1 MKGHCKKII
10 KEVVEKF
17 YHEAVKDFLIGY
29 HFRKIQEIPSENV
42 LYPEL
47 SAFSKH
53 IPRIIN
59 FWVIQLLGSNKH
71 PKRNSLEKPFNLIS
85 SHAYLNIR
93 TGELHRFTLL
103 FNQTIDSFKEEEK
116 ENLSKE
122 ELDLLNKWKEKLD
135 LFKQSFLD
143 SKTIFS

>member
-1 MKGHCKKII
+1 MKIHFKKKII
-10 KEVVEKF
+10 KEIVEKF
-17 YHEAVKDFLIGY
+17 YREAVKDFLIGY
-29 HFRKIQEIPSENV
+29 HFRKIQEVPSEKI

-59 FWVIQLLGSNKH
+59 FWEIQLIGSNKDSK
-71 PKRNSLEKPFNLIS
+71 KRSHEKPFNLIS

-93 TGELHRFTLL
+93 KGELHRFTLL
-103 FNQTIDSFKEEEK
+103 FNQTIETFIKEEK
-116 ENLSKE
+116 NLTKE
-122 ELDLLNKWKEKLD
+122 EFDLLKKWKEKLD
-135 LFKQSFLD
+135 FFKQSFLD

>member
-1 MKGHCKKII
+1 MEDLKKKVI
-10 KEVVEKF
+10 KEIVENF
-17 YHEAVKDFLIGY
+17 YREAVKDFLIGY
-29 HFRKIQEIPSENV
+29 HFRKIQETPSEKI

-53 IPRIIN
+53 IPRIIK
-59 FWVIQLLGSNKH
+59 FWEIQLIGSSKDSKKTQH
-71 PKRNSLEKPFNLIS
+71 EKPFNLIS

-93 TGELHRFTLL
+93 KGELHRFTLL
-103 FNQTIDSFKEEEK
+103 FDQTIEAFRKEK
-116 ENLSKE
+116 RNLTKGE
-122 ELDLLNKWKEKLD
+122 VDLIEKWKEKLS